1 MLKNI
6 INGDFMDLELERFA
20 LNFDLFQDKLIQLGF
35 NNPVTAY
42 GILGDE
48 LKKFGFEKRQQS
60 SWLSKQPKRLFNI
73 YPIVKSLSKHLEW
86 LPSCV
91 NHFTATVEDGVLDL
105 KPYIREEMTKKEF
118 IDLENTKHPEQEKEQ
133 RAIHFDLSMKAVD
146 EMYKY
151 RSKPYRDIKKAMEK
165 NGFFHQQFSGYI
177 TKEPISVN
185 EFADRIANIVDEVP
199 NLPYIIKHADA
210 TYLKDEYDLTPFI
223 KDQAINES
231 NSSSFVLDY
240 DDNKKLALDINRFV
254 KSEIKKIDLID
265 KTFEYEN
272 KKFRIADIMKVQGKA
287 QADAIIQDID
297 SNELYLEKNF
307 AGMNP
312 FKLSLNKA
320 SDAKL
325 NMKKQSKNIME

>member
-1 MLKNI
+1 MSEN
-6 INGDFMDLELERFA
+6 DEHFA
-20 LNFDLFQDKLIQLGF
+20 LNFDLYQDKLLTCGF
-35 NNPVTAY
+35 TEPLKAY
-42 GILGDE
+42 E
-48 LKKFGFEKRQQS
+48 LIYKSLEKEYAKRQQS
-60 SWLSKQPKRLFNI
+60 SLLSKGKITLTKVHMDIFNLCDQFHWLSP
-73 YPIVKSLSKHLEW
+73 
-86 LPSCV
+86 CV
-91 NHFTATVEDGVLDL
+91 NHFTATAEDGVLDL

-151 RSKPYRDIKKAMEK
+151 RSKAYRDIKKAMEK

-231 NSSSFVLDY
+231 NSSSFVPDY

-254 KSEIKKIDLID
+254 KSEIKKTDLVR
-265 KTFEYEN
+265 KTFEYE
-272 KKFRIADIMKVQGKA
+272 KTK
-287 QADAIIQDID
+287 
-297 SNELYLEKNF
+297 
-307 AGMNP
+307 
-312 FKLSLNKA
+312 
-320 SDAKL
+320 
-325 NMKKQSKNIME
+325 

>member
-1 MLKNI
+1 MSEN
-6 INGDFMDLELERFA
+6 DEHFA
-20 LNFDLFQDKLIQLGF
+20 LNFDLYQDKLLTCGF
-35 NNPVTAY
+35 TEPLKAY
-42 GILGDE
+42 E
-48 LKKFGFEKRQQS
+48 LIYKSLEKEYAKRQQS
-60 SWLSKQPKRLFNI
+60 SLLSKGKITLTKVHMDIFNLCDQFHWLSP
-73 YPIVKSLSKHLEW
+73 
-86 LPSCV
+86 CV
-91 NHFTATVEDGVLDL
+91 NHFTATAEDGVLDL
-105 KPYIREEMTKKEF
+105 KPYIREEMTKEEF
-118 IDLENTKHPEQEKEQ
+118 IDLENTKHPEQDKEQ

-231 NSSSFVLDY
+231 NSSSFVPDY
-240 DDNKKLALDINRFV
+240 DDNSKLVLDVYKVV
-254 KSEIKKIDLID
+254 KNKIDRKDLAR

-287 QADAIIQDID
+287 QADAIIQDVD

-312 FKLSLNKA
+312 FKLSFDKA
-320 SDAKL
+320 TNAKL
-325 NMKKQSKNIME
+325 NMQKQSKNIME

>member
-1 MLKNI
+1 MVNQK
-6 INGDFMDLELERFA
+6 EKFA
-20 LNFDLFQDKLIQLGF
+20 LNFDLFQDKLKLCGFDNPLDAYKELGK
-35 NNPVTAY
+35 NL
-42 GILGDE
+42 IDLGYS
-48 LKKFGFEKRQQS
+48 KRQQS
-60 SWLSKQPKRLFNI
+60 SYLS
-73 YPIVKSLSKHLEW
+73 IVNKKISDVQADIVTLIAAKLW
-86 LPSCV
+86 LPFCV
-91 NHFTATVEDGVLDL
+91 NHFTATAEDGVLDL
-105 KPYIREEMTKKEF
+105 KPYIREEMTKEEF

-146 EMYKY
+146 ELYKY
-151 RSKPYRDIKKAMEK
+151 RSKPYRNIKKAMEK

-210 TYLKDEYDLTPFI
+210 TYLKNEYDLTPFI
-223 KDQAINES
+223 RNQAINES
-231 NSSSFVLDY
+231 NSFSFTPDY
-240 DDNKKLALDINRFV
+240 DDNKKLALDVHRFV
-254 KSEIKKIDLID
+254 KNEMDKKDLVR
-265 KTFEYEN
+265 KTFKYEN

-320 SDAKL
+320 SDVKL
-325 NMKKQSKNIME
+325 NMQKQSKNIME

>member
-1 MLKNI
+1 MSEN
-6 INGDFMDLELERFA
+6 DEHFA
-20 LNFDLFQDKLIQLGF
+20 LNFDLYQDKLLTCGF
-35 NNPVTAY
+35 TEPLKAY
-42 GILGDE
+42 E
-48 LKKFGFEKRQQS
+48 LIYKSLEKEYAKRQQS
-60 SWLSKQPKRLFNI
+60 SLLSKGKITLTKVHMDIFNLCDQFHWLSP
-73 YPIVKSLSKHLEW
+73 
-86 LPSCV
+86 CV
-91 NHFTATVEDGVLDL
+91 NHFTATAEDGVLDL

-151 RSKPYRDIKKAMEK
+151 RSKAYRDIKKAMEK

-210 TYLKDEYDLTPFI
+210 TYLKDEYDLTGFI
-223 KDQAINES
+223 RGQAINEFD
-231 NSSSFVLDY
+231 NTSSPPELDY
-240 DDNKKLALDINRFV
+240 YDNKKLALDVHGFV
-254 KSEIKKIDLID
+254 KNEIDKTDLVNKSFEYDNKIFSIVDIKKI
-265 KTFEYEN
+265 
-272 KKFRIADIMKVQGKA
+272 QGKA

-325 NMKKQSKNIME
+325 NMQKQSKNIME

>member
-1 MLKNI
+1 MSEN
-6 INGDFMDLELERFA
+6 DEHFA
-20 LNFDLFQDKLIQLGF
+20 LNFDLYQDKLLTCGF
-35 NNPVTAY
+35 TEPLKAY
-42 GILGDE
+42 E
-48 LKKFGFEKRQQS
+48 LIYKSLEKEYAKRQQS
-60 SWLSKQPKRLFNI
+60 SLLSKGKITLTKVHMDIFNLCDQFHWLSP
-73 YPIVKSLSKHLEW
+73 
-86 LPSCV
+86 CV
-91 NHFTATVEDGVLDL
+91 NHFTATAEDGVLDL
-105 KPYIREEMTKKEF
+105 KPYIREEMTKEEF

-231 NSSSFVLDY
+231 NSSSFVPDY
-240 DDNKKLALDINRFV
+240 DDNSKLVLDVYKVV
-254 KSEIKKIDLID
+254 KNKIDRKDLAR

-287 QADAIIQDID
+287 QADAIIQDVD

-312 FKLSLNKA
+312 FKLSFNKA